1 MSIMGLSPAVIV
13 FLLFAVLLAVGIL
26 AAVALPRLREG
37 DNDSDGDGHRHTSRT
52 GR

>member
-1 MSIMGLSPAVIV
+1 MTSMGLSPAVIV

-26 AAVALPRLREG
+26 AVVALPRLRDAE
-37 DNDSDGDGHRHTSRT
+37 DDSEREGHRHTSRT